1 MEEVMSDYSP
11 VARQRGL
18 VVQEMS
24 GEVLVYDL
32 TNNKAHCLNETAAL
46 VWRSCNGKNSVDK
59 IAVLMSRS
67 LGDKVTNELVWLAV
81 DQLNEKGLLD
91 AGPAIR
97 FAGRSRREAIR
108 NIGLATVAAIPV
120 VASLVAPPGV
130 AAASCT
136 CATVSNCGNGCPT
149 ASCKS
154 GACSSTP

>member
-1 MEEVMSDYSP
+1 MSADLP

-32 TNNKAHCLNETAAL
+32 TSNKAHCLNETAAL

-59 IAVLMSRS
+59 IAVLLTRS
-67 LGDKVTNELVWLAV
+67 LGDKVTKELVWHAV

-97 FAGRSRREAIR
+97 FDGRSRREAIR
-108 NIGLATVAAIPV
+108 KIGLATVAAIPV
-120 VASLVAPPGV
+120 VASLFAPPRV
-130 AAASCT
+130 AAASCMCTRRRDCRRNYPQGT
-136 CATVSNCGNGCPT
+136 CPRRACN
-149 ASCKS
+149 A
-154 GACSSTP
+154 GACVN